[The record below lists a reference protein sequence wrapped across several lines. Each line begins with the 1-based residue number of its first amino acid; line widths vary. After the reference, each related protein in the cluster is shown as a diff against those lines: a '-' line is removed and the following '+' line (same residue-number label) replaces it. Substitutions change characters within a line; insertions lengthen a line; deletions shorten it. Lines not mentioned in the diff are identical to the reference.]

1 MWRLNLN
8 HLEEGNWVGAHGRI
22 VEPVGSPH
30 DDGDL
35 TDDEIGGRGQTNFCP
50 KAIQRNGLGQVGVGV
65 EDDVV
70 GRGEFRPEEQTSETS
85 GAGLARRAAEGI
97 DCARTGGSDW
107 RTGSGRGL
115 WGFGHF
121 TERRQSMWKLKQV

>member
-1 MWRLNLN
+1 M
-8 HLEEGNWVGAHGRI
+8 GAHGRI
-22 VEPVGSPH
+22 VQPVGSPH

-50 KAIQRNGLGQVGVGV
+50 ESIQRNGLGQVGVGV

-85 GAGLARRAAEGI
+85 GVGLGRRAAEGI
-97 DCARTGGSDW
+97 D
-107 RTGSGRGL
+107 
-115 WGFGHF
+115 
-121 TERRQSMWKLKQV
+121 